1 MKFEYAII
9 GSVKWSDDDASE
21 VIGQCA
27 EMGWRVHTGYIKG
40 YVDFLMEREVTH
52 A

>member
-1 MKFEYAII
+1 MKYDYRIV

-21 VIGQCA
+21 VLALCA
-27 EMGWRVHTGYIKG
+27 EMGWRVHTVYIKG
-40 YVDFLMEREVTH
+40 YVHFLMEREVP